1 MEIQSTRVP
10 ALTPGGDAATASPAG
25 GVESFGKLL
34 ADALGA
40 LQQSQSQADLMVSAL
55 ATDEPVDLHAVM
67 LAVEQANLATQLAV
81 QVRNKLIEAYQ
92 EISRMQ
98 I

>member
-1 MEIQSTRVP
+1 MEIQPTLAP
-10 ALTPGGDAATASPAG
+10 ALTPSSAATGSSPAG
-25 GVESFGKLL
+25 GIESFGKLL

-55 ATDEPVDLHAVM
+55 ATDEPVDLHEVM
-67 LAVEQANLATQLAV
+67 LAVEQANLSTQLAL